1 MWNNLSNTLSIGKV
15 LVLNEPVVNEPVV
28 DTPVIDKPVEKITY
42 TVIKGDTLYGISR
55 KFGISVQQ
63 LVNWNQLLYGI
74 QIGQTLVVANGDE
87 TATTPTEQ
95 TEFEKNLIK
104 QNYAWTEVKEGDTW
118 SSIATTY
125 KLSEKLLRSYNPN
138 QTDLKPGIVLKV
150 SRSQWINPVEG
161 TVGEQ
166 RPDGKLSISFESNS
180 APVIAVADG
189 TIRTYGYT
197 RENGLFVSVDYYLN
211 GKFYRIFYCDLDE
224 MSGALSKDGFIKK
237 GQLVGRGQ
245 KHVDLELI
253 EVNGKNLS
261 WQEPQKLLEKLNY

>member
-1 MWNNLSNTLSIGKV
+1 
-15 LVLNEPVVNEPVV
+15 
-28 DTPVIDKPVEKITY
+28 
-42 TVIKGDTLYGISR
+42 
-55 KFGISVQQ
+55 
-63 LVNWNQLLYGI
+63 
-74 QIGQTLVVANGDE
+74 
-87 TATTPTEQ
+87 
-95 TEFEKNLIK
+95 
-104 QNYAWTEVKEGDTW
+104 
-118 SSIATTY
+118 
-125 KLSEKLLRSYNPN
+125 
-138 QTDLKPGIVLKV
+138 LKPGIVLKV